1 MYAVSSL
8 LSAAEP
14 ALSFI
19 FFYVMGG
26 DRGGGGGLPLGGSA
40 YDNRF
45 FCGESDNDRYCR
57 TNNNK
62 FFNKV

>member
-19 FFYVMGG
+19 FFYVMAG
-26 DRGGGGGLPLGGSA
+26 DRGGAGLPLGGSA